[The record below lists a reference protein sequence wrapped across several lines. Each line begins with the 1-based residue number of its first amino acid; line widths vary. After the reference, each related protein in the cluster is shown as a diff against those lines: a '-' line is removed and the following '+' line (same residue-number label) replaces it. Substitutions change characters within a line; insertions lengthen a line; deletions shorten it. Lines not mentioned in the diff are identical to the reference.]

1 MLFLL
6 SVYPVVHCGTA
17 GRNHPDLLSYP
28 LIPTAAIVLF
38 EVGGGVVAEVRGPIY
53 IANGAF
59 SLYINQY
66 TLNSIV

>member
-1 MLFLL
+1 MVQLDKTQTY
-6 SVYPVVHCGTA
+6 SPI
-17 GRNHPDLLSYP
+17 

-59 SLYINQY
+59 LQYINQY
-66 TLNSIV
+66 KIEL